1 MTRNGPAEKVV
12 MTAARAE
19 GAAFRWLGLS
29 ALAVASLLALAPVA
43 RAESHETV
51 IESHAYTNFG
61 EPKYGPDMAHLD
73 YVNVDAPK
81 AGELSTWAQGNF
93 DSFNPYTRN
102 GVAAFPIGDTE
113 SMLTGTADDPYGSYC
128 YICTTLEYPESKDWV
143 IFNMREDVTFSDGTP
158 ATAED
163 AAFTFNRF
171 MEQGLPEFVARVS
184 GYVDS
189 VEVLDT
195 YRVKYNFNP
204 NAPRR
209 EVIPFAGGLP
219 LMSKAWFERTDQR
232 IDESSLTPFMGTG
245 PYIIESFDVGRQIIY
260 ARNPN
265 WWAADHPLNIGRYN
279 FDTIRIEY
287 FADNTAALE
296 AFKAG
301 EYLFKN
307 ENGSKDWATG
317 YDFPKIDAGHVKTE
331 EIPDGNMGSAQSFV
345 FNLEREIWQDPLV
358 REAARL
364 MFNFEWSNET
374 LFFGLYERVN
384 SFWENSPLEATGT
397 PDEGEIALLQ
407 PLVDEGLLDPSI
419 LTDEAVI
426 APTSTTRAFDRR
438 NLRAASAALDK
449 AGWVLNDAGLREK
462 DGRTLKLDILSFSPA
477 FDRIINPYVEN
488 LRRVGFDA
496 KLDRVDI
503 AQYRERRRTKD
514 WDLTNH
520 TFGMTL
526 EPGDE
531 LKQWYASITAD
542 DSSRN
547 LMSLRNP
554 AVDRLIDNVVAATT
568 LDELETATHA
578 LDRVLRSIGFWVQQ
592 WYKDVHTVAYYDM
605 YRYPE
610 NLPPYSLGEVDLW
623 WWDEARAEELR
634 AAGAF

>member
-1 MTRNGPAEKVV
+1 MTQRGPVAK
-12 MTAARAE
+12 AAVKTEAE
-19 GAAFRWLGLS
+19 GAKALKWLGLT
-29 ALAVASLLALAPVA
+29 ALAATSLLALASMA

-51 IESHAYTNFG
+51 TVSHAYSNFG
-61 EPKYGPDMAHLD
+61 EPKYGPDMEHLD

-81 AGELSTWAQGNF
+81 GGEMSTWAQGNF

-113 SMLTGTADDPYGSYC
+113 SMLTATADDPYGSYC

-163 AAFTFNRF
+163 VAYTFEYI
-171 MEQGLPEFVARVS
+171 MAEGLPEFVARVS
-184 GYVDS
+184 GYVES

-195 YRVKYNFNP
+195 YRIKYNFASE
-204 NAPRR
+204 APRR
-209 EVIPFAGGLP
+209 EVVTFAGGLP
-219 LMSKAWFERTDQR
+219 VFSKAWLEETEFKLQ
-232 IDESSLTPFMGTG
+232 ESSLTPIMGTG
-245 PYIIESFDVGRQIIY
+245 PYIIESFDVGRQINY

-265 WWAADHPLNIGRYN
+265 WWAADHPFNIGRYN
-279 FDTIRIEY
+279 FDTMRIEY

-317 YDFPKIDAGHVKTE
+317 YDFPKVQQGFVKKE
-331 EIPDGNMGSAQSFV
+331 EIPDGTIGTAQSFV
-345 FNLEREIWQDPLV
+345 FNLEREIWNDENV

-384 SFWENSPLEATGT
+384 SFWENSPLEAVGT
-397 PDEGEIALLQ
+397 PDAEEVAVLQ
-407 PLVDEGLLDPSI
+407 PLVDEGLLDASI
-419 LTDEAVI
+419 LTDEAVM
-426 APTSTTRAFDRR
+426 APTSSNRAFDRR
-438 NLRAASAALDK
+438 NLRAASAALDE
-449 AGWVLNDAGLREK
+449 AGWVLNSQGLREK
-462 DGRTLKLDILSFSPA
+462 DGQTLTLDILSFSPA

-514 WDLTNH
+514 WDLTTH
-520 TFGMTL
+520 SIGMSL
-526 EPGDE
+526 EPGDN
-531 LKQWYASITAD
+531 LKQWFASITAD

-547 LMSLRNP
+547 LMSLRNE
-554 AVDRLIDNVVAATT
+554 AVDRLIDVVVDADT
-568 LDELETATHA
+568 LESLETATHA
-578 LDRVLRSIGFWVQQ
+578 LDRVLRAEGFWVQQ
-592 WYKDVHTVAYYDM
+592 WFKDVHTVAYYDM
-605 YRYPE
+605 YRYPDP
-610 NLPPYSLGEVDLW
+610 LPPLSLGSTDLW
-623 WWDEARAEELR
+623 WWDEARAQELR
-634 AAGAF
+634 DAGAY